1 MINMIYVDGTY
12 YDETKPMV
20 DVKTFIDNS
29 KYYIV
34 AMVAGVVVAY
44 LIPEIT
50 KNDKYIKLGKL
61 GGYGVAAIGGIGVA
75 NEAMKQF
82 LGWGLW

>member
-1 MINMIYVDGTY
+1 MYIDGTY
-12 YDETKPMV
+12 YDETQPM
-20 DVKTFIDNS
+20 DIKTFIDNS

-34 AMVAGVVVAY
+34 AIVAGVVVAT

-50 KNDKYIKLGKL
+50 ENDKYRKLGKF

-75 NEAMKQF
+75 NEAMKEF